1 MKKRLISSIIAASM
15 ICGVGFNAVAT
26 PLTDS
31 QKQEME
37 QSQQKFND
45 INAKIR
51 DLEGKIDEL
60 TDKMEPLFYEIE
72 KNKKEMEK
80 TKEEIKQVQVEIEE
94 AKVEIEKKQEVL
106 GSRMRAA
113 YKSEGQANYLEIL
126 LSSKGIGDFISKVQA
141 ISKIMTI
148 DQNIIDD
155 LTADKEKLDE
165 KVSSLEAK
173 NAELDKLNKETQT
186 KLDEYNKMKSEQEG
200 VIAKMKEEK
209 SKIIGELAPLE
220 RQLIKD
226 QVDVINND
234 SSSIQDLRNARQALI
249 GIRKQLETTEV
260 DKEAASAIEKAKDQI
275 SKKEAEQVTSSQSS
289 NSNSGS
295 SNSGSSSPNIN
306 RGEAP
311 APSGNV
317 SSLVS
322 YAHQFIGRPY
332 VFGATGPDAFDCSG
346 FTQYVFRKFGR
357 NLSRTTYTQVN
368 EGSYVSRDQLQPGD
382 LVFSRGSAARPEH
395 VGIYV
400 GGGQVVHAARPGV
413 GVVKGPIYNFV
424 TARRVL

>member
-15 ICGVGFNAVAT
+15 ICGVGFTAVAT

-60 TDKMEPLFYEIE
+60 TDKMEPLFHDIE
-72 KNKKEMEK
+72 KNKEEMEK

-94 AKVEIEKKQEVL
+94 SKAEIEKKQEIL
-106 GSRMRAA
+106 GNRMRAA

-126 LSSKGIGDFISKVQA
+126 LSSKSIGDFISKVQA

-148 DQNIIDD
+148 DQNIIDE

-165 KVSSLEAK
+165 KVSSLETK
-173 NAELDKLNKETQT
+173 NVELDNLNKETQT
-186 KLDEYNKMKSEQEG
+186 KLDEFNKMKSEQESTI
-200 VIAKMKEEK
+200 VHMKEEK
-209 SKIIGELAPLE
+209 SKIIGQLVPLE
-220 RQLIKD
+220 RELIKD
-226 QVDVINND
+226 QVAIINND
-234 SSSIQDLRNARQALI
+234 SSSIQALKNARQALI
-249 GIRKQLETTEV
+249 GLRKQLETTDV
-260 DKEAASAIEKAKDQI
+260 DKEAASAIEKSNDKI
-275 SKKEAEQVTSSQSS
+275 SKKEAEQVASSQSS
-289 NSNSGS
+289 N
-295 SNSGSSSPNIN
+295 GSSSPTIN

-311 APSGNV
+311 APSGNA
-317 SSLVS
+317 SSLIS
-322 YAHQFIGRPY
+322 YAYQFIGKPY
-332 VFGATGPDAFDCSG
+332 VFGAVGPDAFDCSG

-382 LVFSRGSAARPEH
+382 LVFSRGTATRPEH

-400 GGGQVVHAARPGV
+400 GNGQVVHAARPGV
-413 GVVKGPIYNFV
+413 GVVVGPIYNFV